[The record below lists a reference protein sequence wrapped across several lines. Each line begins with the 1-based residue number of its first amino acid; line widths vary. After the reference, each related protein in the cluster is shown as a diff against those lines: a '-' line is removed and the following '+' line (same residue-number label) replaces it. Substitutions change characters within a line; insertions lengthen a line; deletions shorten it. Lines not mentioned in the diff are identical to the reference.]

1 MVNTLSNR
9 VVGQRVEA
17 TVDGRD
23 TVAVAFERSDD
34 TGGISKTDAKQNGD
48 RIVAVG
54 SGSDVEVDEVSVA
67 VFDGMSNARGA
78 IVGTRTNDGKL
89 ATILV
94 GRKEKLFG
102 M

>member
-1 MVNTLSNR
+1 M
-9 VVGQRVEA
+9 
-17 TVDGRD
+17 
-23 TVAVAFERSDD
+23 
-34 TGGISKTDAKQNGD
+34 
-48 RIVAVG
+48 G

-67 VFDGMSNARGA
+67 VFDGMSNARGT

-94 GRKEKLFG
+94 GREEKLFG